1 VSAAR
6 FVAAAGRHVVAV
18 APVVLAV
25 GDAPLSVLVALMVRW
40 CAYVW

>member
-1 VSAAR
+1 M
-6 FVAAAGRHVVAV
+6 VAV

-25 GDAPLSVLVALMVRW
+25 GAAPLSVLVAPVVRW